1 MLLALTVIRVV
12 LFPCNCLYSPER
24 DVLIPSAFI
33 PANSFISDDTFSL
46 CYCLSTSSLSRKP
59 QSLLYIYL
67 AAPESLLYFSFKN
80 AVCCKMNNACF
91 KSFLNST
98 IILLQRRTSF
108 TEYNLELKH
117 SRNTSVWKTEDLMP
131 CMNPTYQNVLSASFL
146 KHNKLKCTT
155 ADINWVVSETTVQII
170 IS

>member
-98 IILLQRRTSF
+98 IILPQRRTSF
-108 TEYNLELKH
+108 TEYNLELKIH
-117 SRNTSVWKTEDLMP
+117 EILLCERQRTWCPAWTQLTKM
-131 CMNPTYQNVLSASFL
+131 SFL
-146 KHNKLKCTT
+146 LLFWSI
-155 ADINWVVSETTVQII
+155 INWNVQLQI
-170 IS
+170 